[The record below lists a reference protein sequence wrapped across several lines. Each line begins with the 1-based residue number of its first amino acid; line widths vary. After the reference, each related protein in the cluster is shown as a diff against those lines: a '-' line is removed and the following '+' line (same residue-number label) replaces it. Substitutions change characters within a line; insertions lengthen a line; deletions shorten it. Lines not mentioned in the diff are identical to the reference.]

1 MSFLQKQK
9 LTEYKPN
16 ITSNPIARRRS
27 KLAFKVEEQIR
38 LAVDS
43 TYRPTKIVWNTDSD
57 GNQHKVEQP
66 KRIRCWWIEHT
77 DGSVQLTVRYGSK
90 PLELAKGKTA
100 IVLDTKEQVEPTL
113 RNLKLAV
120 LSGELDMLL
129 SQQIGFGQRVK
140 ESK

>member
-1 MSFLQKQK
+1 
-9 LTEYKPN
+9 
-16 ITSNPIARRRS
+16 
-27 KLAFKVEEQIR
+27 
-38 LAVDS
+38 
-43 TYRPTKIVWNTDSD
+43 
-57 GNQHKVEQP
+57 
-66 KRIRCWWIEHT
+66 
-77 DGSVQLTVRYGSK
+77 VRYGSK

-100 IVLDTKEQVEPTL
+100 IVLDTKEAVEPTL